1 MKYIKCFENK
11 KIFFKND
18 IVKISD
24 NDAASLPYVKIL
36 KRYKHKPNNIPIDQ
50 YHVELLYPNE
60 KYWAY
65 QKNEINTI
73 FIPDYLILY
82 KLSKKDF
89 DELKMKI
96 KVNKYNL

>member
-36 KRYKHKPNNIPIDQ
+36 KRYKRNDIPIDQ

-65 QKNEINTI
+65 EKNEINTI
-73 FIPDYLILY
+73 YIPDYLILY

-89 DELKMKI
+89 DELKMKN